1 MNPLFKLSYLNLLF
15 PPEGMIR
22 PLQGLRLFDL
32 AKQTRGD
39 ILEIGSWVGK
49 STSYIANG
57 VRLNRNQPHFNTVDN
72 YFTNTEEW
80 ESFYGESLND
90 KPEWSRNIYLKH
102 IQRPGGVIE
111 SLREN
116 LANRNLLHLVEI
128 LKGDFLTLE
137 FGRKFEL
144 IFCDAS
150 HDADE
155 VRRNLPKVTSLLEQD
170 GILVCDDFRYPDMF
184 EALDE
189 VHRFKHI
196 FVHRYMIFATNREL
210 SHRLENQSFLGCKRY
225 R

>member
-1 MNPLFKLSYLNLLF
+1 MKPLLRVPYLNLLF

-32 AKQTRGD
+32 ARQTKGN

-57 VRLNRNQPHFNTVDN
+57 VRLNRDQPSFNTVDN
-72 YFTNTEEW
+72 YFTNTDEW

-102 IQRPGGVIE
+102 IERPGGVIE

-116 LANRNLLHLVEI
+116 LDDRNLLSLVEI

-137 FGRKFEL
+137 FNKKFDL

-155 VRRNLPKVTSLLEQD
+155 VRRNLPKVISLLELD
-170 GILVCDDFRYPDMF
+170 GILVCDDFRYPNMF
-184 EALDE
+184 DALDE
-189 VHRFKHI
+189 VHHFKHI
-196 FVHRYMIFATNREL
+196 FVHRYMIFATNRQL
-210 SHRLENQSFLGCKRY
+210 THRLKNQTFLGCKCHR
-225 R
+225 

>member
-1 MNPLFKLSYLNLLF
+1 MNSFLKIPYLNLLF

-32 AKQTRGD
+32 AKQARGN

-57 VRLNRNQPHFNTVDN
+57 VRLNRHKPHFKTVDN
-72 YFTNTEEW
+72 YFTNTDEW

-116 LANRNLLHLVEI
+116 LTDRNLLSSVEI

-137 FGRKFEL
+137 FTKKFEL

-150 HDADE
+150 HDANE
-155 VRRNLPKVTSLLEQD
+155 VRRNLPKIISLLEPN
-170 GILVCDDFRYPDMF
+170 GILVCDDFRYSNMF

-189 VHRFKHI
+189 VHRFKRI
-196 FVHRYMIFATNREL
+196 FVHRHMIFATNREL
-210 SHRLENQSFLGCKRY
+210 NHQLRGQTFLGCKRH